1 MSRNRTMVQASPETI
16 FAVLSDPRA
25 CARFVVGNK
34 LVRHF
39 EPAFPEPGS
48 GFHPTLGVGPLVLRD
63 ATRVVEADWP
73 RQLVFD
79 AGMRPFAVNRTAF
92 RLEPRGGLTEIEV
105 EEYPVASPAAKVW
118 NRALDAIL
126 WLRNAELLRRL
137 KKLAEQRQAQR
148 AEL

>member
-1 MSRNRTMVQASPETI
+1 MSRNRTMVQASPETT

-25 CARFVVGNK
+25 YARFVVGTK

-39 EPAFPEPGS
+39 EPAFPEAGS

-63 ATRVVEADWP
+63 TTRVVDVDSP
-73 RQLVFD
+73 RQLVLD
-79 AGMRPFAVNRTAF
+79 AGMRLFAVNRTAF
-92 RLEPRGGLTEIEV
+92 RLEPRGGLTEV
-105 EEYPVASPAAKVW
+105 EEYPVAGPAAKVW
-118 NRALDAIL
+118 NRALDGIL

>member
-1 MSRNRTMVQASPETI
+1 MARNRTMVEASPETI

-25 CARFVVGNK
+25 YARFVVGSK
-34 LVRHF
+34 KVRHF

-63 ATRVVEADWP
+63 STRVVEAEP
-73 RQLVFD
+73 RRRLVLH

-92 RLEPRGGLTEIEV
+92 RLEPRGELTEVEV
-105 EEYPVASPAAKVW
+105 EEYPVAGPAARIW
-118 NRALDAIL
+118 NRGLDGIL

-137 KKLAEQRQAQR
+137 KKLAERRQAQR

>member
-25 CARFVVGNK
+25 YARFVVGTK

-39 EPAFPEPGS
+39 EPAFPEAGS

-63 ATRVVEADWP
+63 TTRVVDVDSP
-73 RQLVFD
+73 RQLVLD

-92 RLEPRGGLTEIEV
+92 RLEPRGGLTEVEV
-105 EEYPVASPAAKVW
+105 EEYPVAGPAAKVW
-118 NRALDAIL
+118 NRALDGIL